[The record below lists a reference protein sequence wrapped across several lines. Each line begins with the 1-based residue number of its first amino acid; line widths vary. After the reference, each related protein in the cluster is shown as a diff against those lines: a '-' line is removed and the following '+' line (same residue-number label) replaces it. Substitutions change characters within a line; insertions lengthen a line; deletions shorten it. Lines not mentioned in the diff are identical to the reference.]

1 LEVRIAFFSNL
12 GYFGDSGEKLASSS
26 PYNQKGMVPPAF
38 QGFSAMKKANPMTG
52 RRTRSVLVAV
62 VMGAALSMS
71 AEKCQAAQPSEQSV
85 SDVSRYCQVCWRN
98 ARLHP
103 DTWPDATQEVL
114 TRLLQRVEPSR
125 WSTLLKNEGDDR
137 REFFR
142 AIDAVKKRTQR
153 TRKLSGLNDEVT
165 DYRSQPDSARNE
177 LREEVFDAASEIL
190 SIRQQRILHLSGDGW
205 SIPEIAR
212 ELRTSVE
219 RISDEKYKAIR
230 KLRKHL
236 NVA

>member
-1 LEVRIAFFSNL
+1 
-12 GYFGDSGEKLASSS
+12 
-26 PYNQKGMVPPAF
+26 
-38 QGFSAMKKANPMTG
+38 MKKQNPMAG

-71 AEKCQAAQPSEQSV
+71 GEKAQASQPTEQSV
-85 SDVSRYCQVCWRN
+85 TDVSRYCQVCWRN

-103 DTWPDATQEVL
+103 DTWSDATQEVL
-114 TRLLQRVEPSR
+114 TRLLERVEPSR
-125 WSTLLKNEGDDR
+125 WSTLLKNDGEER

-153 TRKLSGLNDEVT
+153 TRKLSGLADDVT
-165 DYRSQPDSARNE
+165 DYRGQPEAARNE
-177 LREEVFDAASEIL
+177 LRDEVFNAASEIL
-190 SIRQQRILHLSGDGW
+190 SIRQQRILQLSGDGW
-205 SIPEIAR
+205 SIPEIAK
-212 ELRTSVE
+212 EMRTSVE

-236 NVA
+236 NAA